1 MPAPKP
7 TSEAKPSTPQ
17 ALFSDAERSP
27 EERHTI
33 VVLVD
38 NEPGVLARVIGLF
51 SGRGYNI
58 ESLTVAEI
66 DADKSQSRINIVTTG
81 TPFVIEQIKNLLAKL
96 VPVHS
101 VLDLTVEGPHI
112 ERELA
117 LVKVVGGRE
126 NLVQAL
132 RIADFMH
139 ARLVDSTPES
149 FVFEV
154 TGTSG
159 EVDAFIHLVEPIE
172 VSRAG
177 VVAIG
182 RGDSILRPRER

>member
-1 MPAPKP
+1 
-7 TSEAKPSTPQ
+7 
-17 ALFSDAERSP
+17 
-27 EERHTI
+27 
-33 VVLVD
+33 
-38 NEPGVLARVIGLF
+38 
-51 SGRGYNI
+51 YNI

-81 TPFVIEQIKNLLAKL
+81 TPLVIEQIRNLLAKL

-182 RGDSILRPRER
+182 RGESILRPRER